1 MMQLYELGDWIRSE
15 YDQIIGAKYDSSSAF
30 IRSSYADRCIMSA
43 QALLAALYRPEPGD
57 NFIENLPWRPV
68 PVHSI
73 PRDFDKLITVK
84 YRCPK
89 LEYALKEAYVNESI
103 KTGKQIASYFNELSY
118 YTGKKISTITDVE
131 FLYNTLEIEANHGL
145 ELPEWTKKFYNEE
158 MRRIAARSLALF
170 TSNTL
175 QQRLRGGP
183 LLKEITNNM
192 MSARNGHDKIKLYLY
207 SAHDITLV
215 NVLRAMGFTNELFKP
230 DYGAALI
237 FELVLSEYVEENN
250 LELNVKVK
258 YLNNTEIYEPTTL
271 EIPHCKEPC
280 KLVDLL
286 RVWKD
291 VLPVDWDSDLRCWI
305 IDFWSC
311 FIKRFKSLLTDN
323 PAGVSTTNSKIKSQ
337 EKLIEFNPCLRR
349 RKRKKLKNYQAKI
362 VNKYQETVVTIS
374 HRSDTDFSK
383 LAKDK
388 LIMKKDSEFI
398 DKIPRIK
405 SSEKKLENKS
415 ESLFNLEKRKY
426 SNCDT
431 VEVKWLPGPFF
442 DRSQSESNFSMRNF
456 EDLKKINEIN
466 KLNKLIKKRRGSK
479 IPRLKKNE
487 KACLKCSN

>member
-1 MMQLYELGDWIRSE
+1 MEFTRSFWVQSCSAGRRGVCSTVIILGLLISSALLAYTAFGPKKDNRSIRQIAIIFRHGDRNPTETYPNDPSE
-15 YDQIIGAKYDSSSAF
+15 YDLIIGAKYDSSSAF

-57 NFIENLPWRPV
+57 NFIEDLAWRPV

-89 LEYALKEAYVNESI
+89 LEYALKEAYANESI
-103 KTGKQIASYFNELSY
+103 KTGKQMASYFNELSY

-207 SAHDITLV
+207 SAHDFTLV

-258 YLNNTEIYEPTTL
+258 YLNNTEIYEPTSL
-271 EIPHCKEPC
+271 DIPHCKEPC

-291 VLPVDWDSDLRCWI
+291 VLPVDWDSEC
-305 IDFWSC
+305 
-311 FIKRFKSLLTDN
+311 
-323 PAGVSTTNSKIKSQ
+323 
-337 EKLIEFNPCLRR
+337 
-349 RKRKKLKNYQAKI
+349 
-362 VNKYQETVVTIS
+362 VN
-374 HRSDTDFSK
+374 
-383 LAKDK
+383 
-388 LIMKKDSEFI
+388 
-398 DKIPRIK
+398 
-405 SSEKKLENKS
+405 
-415 ESLFNLEKRKY
+415 
-426 SNCDT
+426 
-431 VEVKWLPGPFF
+431 
-442 DRSQSESNFSMRNF
+442 
-456 EDLKKINEIN
+456 
-466 KLNKLIKKRRGSK
+466 
-479 IPRLKKNE
+479 
-487 KACLKCSN
+487 

>member
-1 MMQLYELGDWIRSE
+1 MINGRKLHN
-15 YDQIIGAKYDSSSAF
+15 
-30 IRSSYADRCIMSA
+30 DRKKNNNEC
-43 QALLAALYRPEPGD
+43 LL
-57 NFIENLPWRPV
+57 
-68 PVHSI
+68 
-73 PRDFDKLITVK
+73 
-84 YRCPK
+84 
-89 LEYALKEAYVNESI
+89 I
-103 KTGKQIASYFNELSY
+103 KS
-118 YTGKKISTITDVE
+118 
-131 FLYNTLEIEANHGL
+131 
-145 ELPEWTKKFYNEE
+145 
-158 MRRIAARSLALF
+158 
-170 TSNTL
+170 
-175 QQRLRGGP
+175 
-183 LLKEITNNM
+183 
-192 MSARNGHDKIKLYLY
+192 
-207 SAHDITLV
+207 
-215 NVLRAMGFTNELFKP
+215 
-230 DYGAALI
+230 
-237 FELVLSEYVEENN
+237 
-250 LELNVKVK
+250 
-258 YLNNTEIYEPTTL
+258 
-271 EIPHCKEPC
+271 
-280 KLVDLL
+280 
-286 RVWKD
+286 
-291 VLPVDWDSDLRCWI
+291 LRCWI